1 MRATRLPAPPDD
13 IEVTQAALFLDFD
26 GTLADIVD
34 DPGAACV
41 EDGVVSTLRV
51 LHRLCGGALAIV
63 SGRDITDLDRRLSPL
78 RTAAAG
84 VHGLELRM
92 PDGLVSRARTDDVAL
107 ADVRRAA
114 EGMATRH
121 NGIFLEVKNGSLS
134 LHYRLRP
141 DLAPLCLAFAH
152 DIRQRF
158 PSIHVIEGKMV
169 VEFKASARTKGDALA
184 FFMARPPFAGRVPV
198 FAGDDT
204 TDEAGFA
211 QVELWNGIS
220 VKIGSGDTQ
229 ARYRLRNPAALHAW
243 LTRLAARARCC

>member
-1 MRATRLPAPPDD
+1 
-13 IEVTQAALFLDFD
+13 
-26 GTLADIVD
+26 
-34 DPGAACV
+34 
-41 EDGVVSTLRV
+41 
-51 LHRLCGGALAIV
+51 
-63 SGRDITDLDRRLSPL
+63 
-78 RTAAAG
+78 
-84 VHGLELRM
+84 
-92 PDGLVSRARTDDVAL
+92 
-107 ADVRRAA
+107 
-114 EGMATRH
+114 
-121 NGIFLEVKNGSLS
+121 
-134 LHYRLRP
+134 
-141 DLAPLCLAFAH
+141 
-152 DIRQRF
+152 
-158 PSIHVIEGKMV
+158 MV